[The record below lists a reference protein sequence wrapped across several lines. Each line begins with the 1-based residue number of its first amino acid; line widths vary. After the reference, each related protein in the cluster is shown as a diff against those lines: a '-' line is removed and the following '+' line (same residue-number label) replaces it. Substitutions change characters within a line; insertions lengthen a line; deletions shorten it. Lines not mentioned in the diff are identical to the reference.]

1 MLTEQS
7 VEQTSSLSESTAH
20 VVEGQSASAQPETA
34 GETQTGDAVGD
45 AGSTAA
51 VAHPDP
57 LAPVR
62 MWMGTNIRRV
72 AHTVPLTPM
81 RDVNLKMENRDRL
94 YVGAGYNIGIGRRW
108 PSVRC
113 LPDTCLF

>member
-1 MLTEQS
+1 
-7 VEQTSSLSESTAH
+7 
-20 VVEGQSASAQPETA
+20 
-34 GETQTGDAVGD
+34 
-45 AGSTAA
+45 
-51 VAHPDP
+51 
-57 LAPVR
+57 
-62 MWMGTNIRRV
+62 MWMGTNIRRG